1 MQNSFDGIFNKE
13 VFVSPVRKERGKS
26 IIAFP
31 DDYVVLD
38 IETTGLNP
46 RLHEILELSA
56 LKIKNSVLC
65 EKFNTLVCPSG
76 RISSYISNL
85 TGITP
90 DMTVGAPAISD
101 VIKKFDDFCENS
113 IIVGHNIRFDIGF
126 INHNLLKYCDIP
138 FSNDY
143 IDTLRLSRI
152 LLPELVNK
160 KLSTIAKHFGFDTIG
175 MHRGLKD
182 CEITNFCFTKFKE
195 IAIEKFGSY
204 EKICK

>member
-1 MQNSFDGIFNKE
+1 MQHRLGDIFNKE
-13 VFVSPVRKERGKS
+13 MFMTPLRKERGKS

-46 RLHEILELSA
+46 KIHEIIELSA
-56 LKIKNSVLC
+56 LRVKGGVVC
-65 EKFNTLVCPSG
+65 ERYNTLISPEG
-76 RISSYISNL
+76 DISSYISNL
-85 TGITP
+85 TGITQS
-90 DMTVGAPAISD
+90 MTAGAPAISD
-101 VIKKFDDFCENS
+101 VIKDFDEFCENS